1 MSITGATYSGQ
12 DGGSKQQ
19 NDELLVLVQDCRAGV
34 RMAQKRLYDI
44 YSPKAFAVIKRYVY
58 DDAEAAEELLNDS
71 FYKVLTKLD
80 QYSFQG
86 SFEGWIR
93 RIVINTV
100 TDYLRKT
107 LDKEVPREVQ
117 PDDARVGADGVARIA
132 HKELLAMVHE
142 LPNGQRTVFNLF
154 VIENYSHREIRVLLG
169 ITENNSRWY
178 LNDAR
183 RRLKEK
189 IKFHQ

>member
-1 MSITGATYSGQ
+1 
-12 DGGSKQQ
+12 
-19 NDELLVLVQDCRAGV
+19 
-34 RMAQKRLYDI
+34 
-44 YSPKAFAVIKRYVY
+44 
-58 DDAEAAEELLNDS
+58 
-71 FYKVLTKLD
+71 
-80 QYSFQG
+80 
-86 SFEGWIR
+86 
-93 RIVINTV
+93 V

-142 LPNGQRTVFNLF
+142 LPNGQRTVFNMF
-154 VIENYSHREIRVLLG
+154 VIENYSHREIGELLG